1 MARTKKYRDIKVTN
15 YDRNGNI
22 IEDLSKIKIP
32 RERQVRLLNKIN
44 RQKELEALE
53 AQKR

>member
-1 MARTKKYRDIKVTN
+1 MARAKKYRDIKVTN
-15 YDRNGNI
+15 YDRNGKV